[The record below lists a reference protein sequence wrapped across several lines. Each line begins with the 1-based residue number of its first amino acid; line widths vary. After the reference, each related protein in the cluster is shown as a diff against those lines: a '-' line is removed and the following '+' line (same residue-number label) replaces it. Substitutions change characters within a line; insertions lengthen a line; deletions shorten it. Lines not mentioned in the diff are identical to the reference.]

1 MKRKIKKKRW
11 FDRRS
16 RRIQKNR
23 NKRRRLREKKKSKKF
38 LDYGKKIY
46 TAKAPEK
53 FSFVNN
59 TEETIGYFVNIIKE
73 VKKKKYKQVFQFDV
87 SEVLEVTTDA
97 IVYILAMLY
106 NLKHNIV
113 MQYEFKGNFP
123 KAEKAKKVFLES
135 GFINYVQTKKIIMPK
150 TDNKTQIIT
159 GKNTDSIVARN
170 MCDFVNER
178 FKKDFKFTIDLYKTL
193 IELMSNTVH
202 HAYDDNDLMVPCW
215 YLYAIDQG
223 ESILFTFIDTGS
235 GIPNTVK
242 RKWLE
247 KIPFL
252 ISDSELILSAFLGE
266 ARTETGMYNRGHG
279 LPALYEKVKSGKL
292 QNFYVLSGS
301 GSCRSVKIGN
311 EIELIKEE
319 YKQKIFGTIVKFE
332 IANTEES

>member
-1 MKRKIKKKRW
+1 MGRKIRKKRW
-11 FDRRS
+11 LDRRS
-16 RRIQKNR
+16 RKIQKNR
-23 NKRRRLREKKKSKKF
+23 NKRRRLRGEKRKKIS
-38 LDYGKKIY
+38 DYSKKIY
-46 TAKAPEK
+46 TAKAPKE

-59 TEETIGYFVNIIKE
+59 TDETIGYFVDIIKQ

-97 IVYILAMLY
+97 IVYILAILY

-123 KAEKAKKVFLES
+123 KAEKAKKIFLES

-150 TDNKTQIIT
+150 TNNKIQIIT
-159 GKNTDSIVARN
+159 GKNTDSIVAKN

-178 FKKDFKFTIDLYKTL
+178 FGKDFRFTIDLYKTL

-242 RKWLE
+242 RKWME
-247 KIPFL
+247 KIPFF
-252 ISDSELILSAFLGE
+252 ISDSELIFSAFLGE
-266 ARTETGMYNRGHG
+266 ARTETGLYNRGHG
-279 LPALYEKVKSGKL
+279 LPALYEKVKNRKL

-301 GSCRSVKIGN
+301 GSCRSVETENG
-311 EIELIKEE
+311 IELIKEE
-319 YKQKIFGTIVKFE
+319 YTQKIFGTIVKFE